1 MNDNILLN
9 APNVRFETHRSST
22 PEFPFIFHPR
32 VTRLK
37 SVFGIHENLELLCF
51 LDGEGHVLYD
61 GMRLAVRKGDIVAV
75 NSYTPHRIVSD
86 SNLPHF
92 CLIIDKRF
100 CVYHDIDPS
109 QLTFQPLIRDDPQV
123 SALFRQ
129 VMDTYENRE
138 GPLGSA
144 RIKSAVLNLL
154 LHLCLHHSTPRT
166 VDRLTQDP
174 SLGHIHRA
182 IGFMK
187 ANLSQ
192 KLTVDQIAA
201 SAGLSKFHFLREFK
215 RITGYTLI
223 DYLNTIRC
231 DYARSLLER
240 GQYSVKETAFL
251 CGFTNCSYFSS
262 VFRRHTGLLP
272 SQIKPSKEKPSP
284 K

>member
-1 MNDNILLN
+1 MSNNILLN
-9 APNVRFETHRSST
+9 TPNVRFETHRSST

-37 SVFGIHENLELLCF
+37 SVFGIHENPELLCF

-61 GMRLAVRKGDIVAV
+61 GMRLTVRKGDIVAV
-75 NSYTPHRIVSD
+75 NSYSPHQIISD
-86 SNLPHF
+86 GSLPYF

-100 CVYHDIDPS
+100 CQYHDIDPR

-129 VMDTYENRE
+129 VMDAYDERNDIWGT
-138 GPLGSA
+138 A
-144 RIKSAVLNLL
+144 RIKSTVLNLL

-174 SLGHIHRA
+174 SLEHVHRA
-182 IGFMK
+182 TGFMK

-192 KLTVDQIAA
+192 KLTIEQIAA

-272 SQIKPSKEKPSP
+272 SQIKPRKQKPSP

>member
-1 MNDNILLN
+1 MNNSILLN
-9 APNVRFETHRSST
+9 TQTVRFETHRSST
-22 PEFPFIFHPR
+22 PEFPFIIHPR

-51 LDGEGHVLYD
+51 LDGEGYVLYD

-75 NSYTPHRIVSD
+75 NSYSPHQIISD
-86 SNLPHF
+86 GSLPHF

-100 CVYHDIDPS
+100 CLYHDIDPS
-109 QLTFQPLIRDDPQV
+109 QLIFQPLIRDDPQV
-123 SALFRQ
+123 TALFRQ
-129 VMDTYENRE
+129 VMQSYDNRDDNW
-138 GPLGSA
+138 GTA

-174 SLGHIHRA
+174 SLEHVHRA

-192 KLTVDQIAA
+192 KLTIDQIAA

-240 GQYSVKETAFL
+240 GQCSVKETAFV

-272 SQIKPSKEKPSP
+272 SQIKAHKQKVSP
-284 K
+284 E